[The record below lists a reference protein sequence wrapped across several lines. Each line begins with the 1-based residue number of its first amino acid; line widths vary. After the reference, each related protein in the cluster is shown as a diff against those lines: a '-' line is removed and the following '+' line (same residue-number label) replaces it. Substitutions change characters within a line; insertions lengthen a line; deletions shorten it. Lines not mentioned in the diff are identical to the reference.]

1 MRISAAIRGALRTS
15 LHRVIVGLLLC
26 GSSVAQQPHTLTG
39 DIRVHKS
46 FHSKILNND
55 RDVLVYLPPG
65 YETDKS
71 KSYSVF
77 YLNDG
82 QNLFDGATSFIPGQ
96 EWRVDEV
103 AQELIAAG
111 KIEPLIIVGV
121 YNTGK
126 DRVDEYTAAADAKYK
141 VGGKADLYGRL
152 LVDELKPFIDA
163 TYRTRRGAE
172 HTGLG
177 GSSLGALVSLYL
189 ALKYPDVFGRVA
201 VVSPSVWWADHQI
214 VHYIETLPKKQDL
227 RIWLDIGTKEGRDTA
242 EAQKT
247 IADAR
252 LLKDALVKKGW
263 QSGKDLRYFE
273 DEGAEHNERAWAGR
287 IGPILEFL
295 FPGK

>member
-1 MRISAAIRGALRTS
+1 MRISAAIRGAPRTS
-15 LHRVIVGLLLC
+15 LHLVIVGLLLC

-55 RDVLVYLPPG
+55 RDVVVYLPPG

-71 KSYSVF
+71 KRYSVL

-152 LVDELKPFIDA
+152 LVDELKPLIDA